1 PHAHVTLQITGGN
14 LVTTPSRPGPAPI
27 PSTPLCRSSCTA
39 NPKTAVAGVATF
51 VGCKID
57 KAGTGYTL
65 TTSDGSLASA
75 TSATFNI
82 TVGPAA
88 KLALTP
94 QPSNTT
100 GTAAIA
106 TLPKVTVQHTAG
118 NKARTDSSSVPL
130 AIGTNPSSAT

>member
-65 TTSDGSLASA
+65 TASDGSLASA

-88 KLALTP
+88 KLPLTH
-94 QPSNTT
+94 QYSNST
-100 GTAAIA
+100 GGVSFA
-106 TLPKVTVQHTAG
+106 TQPKVTVQDAG
-118 NKARTDSSSVPL
+118 
-130 AIGTNPSSAT
+130 G